1 MWQSLLGLLASQPGG
16 QTQENSLD
24 KRRQYFQ
31 QLLSGQNPVMSYGG
45 ARYMGGQDNTGD
57 IMNLA
62 QLLSGRR
69 QPMNQ
74 PMNQYQAPQQ
84 PMQHPY
90 MNYNRIA

>member
-1 MWQSLLGLLASQPGG
+1 MWQSLLGLLASQPGS
-16 QTQENSLD
+16 QTQETSLD

-31 QLLSGQNPVMSYGG
+31 QLLSGQSPVMSYGG
-45 ARYMGGQDNTGD
+45 AKYMGGQDNTGD

-74 PMNQYQAPQQ
+74 YQAPQQ